1 MEQKNKTNKMRK
13 TYNREKATELYNEFK
28 ELTRIDVFI
37 RTRQTKPMTLRA
49 LFYKVLRDNNFM
61 NDRDIAE
68 FFALNGYKINRS
80 SIYHSLQK
88 IDGYYFN
95 FDFFKKYYDLY
106 FDDLIEK
113 QKKIAQDKRKR
124 EEQRRLKRQE
134 RIEALKSNKDALNEL
149 IDTLEGSRRQEI
161 YELVKLRIK
170 SWSWKVED
178 RCEIIEGLGT
188 IEGVF

>member
-1 MEQKNKTNKMRK
+1 MR
-13 TYNREKATELYNEFK
+13 TYNKHKALELYKEFK
-28 ELTRIDVFI
+28 QLTKVDVFKK
-37 RTRQTKPMTLRA
+37 TRQTKPMSLRA

-61 NDRDIAE
+61 NDREIAE
-68 FFALNGYKINRS
+68 FFAEMGNKINRS

-95 FDFFKKYYDLY
+95 FDFFKDYYDLY
-106 FDDLIEK
+106 FDDLSNN
-113 QKKIAQDKRKR
+113 QKGGVIGGAIGGAIDAT
-124 EEQRRLKRQE
+124 EALTKRQK
-134 RIEALKSNKDALNEL
+134 RINTLINDKDALDKL

-188 IEGVF
+188 VEGVF

>member
-1 MEQKNKTNKMRK
+1 MKK
-13 TYNREKATELYNEFK
+13 TYNKNKAIELYKEFK

-37 RTRQTKPMTLRA
+37 KTRQTKPMALRT

-61 NDRDIAE
+61 NDRDISE

-80 SIYHSLQK
+80 SIYQSLQK

-95 FDFFKKYYDLY
+95 FDFFKDYYDLY
-106 FDDLIEK
+106 FDDLSNK
-113 QKKIAQDKRKR
+113 QKKIEQDKKKR
-124 EEQRRLKRQE
+124 EEQRRLKRQK
-134 RIEALKSNKDALNEL
+134 RINTLINDKDALDKL
-149 IDTLEGSRRQEI
+149 INTLEGSRRQEI

-178 RCEIIEGLGT
+178 RCEIIEGEGT
-188 IEGVF
+188 VEGVF

>member
-1 MEQKNKTNKMRK
+1 MRK
-13 TYNREKATELYNEFK
+13 TYNKEKATELYNEFK

-61 NDRDIAE
+61 NDRDISE

-88 IDGYYFN
+88 IDGYYFD

-106 FDDLIEK
+106 FDDLIDLIEK
-113 QKKIAQDKRKR
+113 QKKIEQDKRKR
-124 EEQRRLKRQE
+124 EEQRRLKRQK
-134 RIEALKSNKDALNEL
+134 RINTLINDKDALDKL